1 MTTDDVI
8 TYVGSGVASVL
19 SLANIENIISIIAL
33 IISILTTLSNLLV
46 NFIFYYMLSSSNK
59 ELIFILRAFDILYK
73 VNIEK
78 FFEHFGASIR
88 LIYAYEYPV
97 IFANSF

>member
-1 MTTDDVI
+1 
-8 TYVGSGVASVL
+8 
-19 SLANIENIISIIAL
+19 
-33 IISILTTLSNLLV
+33 
-46 NFIFYYMLSSSNK
+46 MLSSSNK
-59 ELIFILRAFDILYK
+59 ELMFILRAFDILYK